1 MRTASAVVV
10 VINDDA
16 TQLLLWSELLRI
28 GGYAVHTYGS
38 AEKALEAIRSEVK
51 PALIVTD
58 LHMPGIDGWR
68 FCRLLRS
75 PEYPAFNKTPVLVI
89 SATFAG
95 EDARQ
100 ITAEL
105 GANAFLSSPFLPSE
119 LLKTV
124 EQLLAGLTPALTTR
138 VLIVEDEDSIS
149 QALVRIFTAHG
160 YAATAVRTASE
171 ALRCC
176 RRESQEL
183 IILDYHL
190 PDMPGDVLLD
200 ELARTSPHSA
210 VIMMTG
216 DPRAELA
223 LDWMKRGA
231 RAYVHKPFDA
241 EYLVTLGEKAR
252 REIAMLHIE
261 TRLEERTR
269 DLREREE
276 RYRTLFEN
284 VTDALFVYS
293 LQADGKA
300 GRFLEV
306 NDVACNLLGYNRP
319 ELLRLTPG
327 EIMPGI
333 HSEKGADSQ
342 TALRQG
348 QAQVYECQIRAK
360 DGRRVPVEIHARLFT
375 IEGRSAVFALA
386 RDISERRQAEAD
398 RLRLAEQEHRM
409 QKLESLGLI
418 AGGIAHDFNN
428 ILLTILGNVE
438 LAMNDLAPYAPAREC
453 LLEVDKAARRA
464 AELSMNMLIY
474 SGRCKFAPQP
484 LHLGELAAEMRHP
497 LETSLPRDLSLRLE
511 TSAQVPLVSADGAL
525 LRQIITN
532 LLNNAAEAM
541 GGQPGEIVL
550 RTGIMECDAHY
561 LASTWLAEPL
571 TPGPYVFL
579 EVMDKGSGMD
589 RETLVRIFDP
599 FFSTRFTGRGL
610 GLAATLGA
618 VRLHHGAIAVTS
630 QPGAGTVF
638 RVLLPITPMATTPAA
653 PPATDTWRG
662 QGTVLLVDDEDAVRE
677 LGGRMLQKLGF
688 EALVAGSGREA
699 IEQLQAHLGQVV
711 AIILDLTMPDLN
723 GVDTFAA
730 LQQIKPGL
738 PILMCSGY
746 DEHAAALSATSP
758 GYAGFLQKP
767 YQQAAL
773 RAKLRAALEH
783 PAKA

>member
-1 MRTASAVVV
+1 VKSAPATLVI
-10 VINDDA
+10 INDDA

-28 GGYAVHTYGS
+28 GGHKVQSYAS
-38 AEKALEAIRSEVK
+38 AEKALGAIRSEVK
-51 PALIVTD
+51 PGLIITD

-75 PEYPAFNKTPVLVI
+75 PEYAAFNKTPVLVI

-124 EQLLAGLTPALTTR
+124 EQLLAGQTPVLTTR
-138 VLIVEDEDSIS
+138 VLIVEDEDTIS
-149 QALVRIFTAHG
+149 QALVRIFAAHG
-160 YAATAVRTASE
+160 YEATAVRTASE
-171 ALRCC
+171 ALRRC

-200 ELARTSPHSA
+200 ELVRTSPHSA

-231 RAYVHKPFDA
+231 RAYVHKPFDS

-284 VTDALFVYS
+284 VTDALFVHS
-293 LQADGKA
+293 LQADGSP

-306 NDVACNLLGYNRP
+306 NDIACHLLGFSRP
-319 ELLRLTPG
+319 ELLHLTPD
-327 EIMPGI
+327 EVMI
-333 HSEKGADSQ
+333 STSAESL
-342 TALRQG
+342 TSLNVELRQG
-348 QAQVYECQIRAK
+348 QALVFERQLRTK
-360 DGRRVPVEIHARLFT
+360 DGRQVPVELHARAFT
-375 IEGRSAVFALA
+375 IEGHSAVLSLA
-386 RDISERRQAEAD
+386 RDITERQQAEAD
-398 RLRLAEQEHRM
+398 RRRLAEQEHRM
-409 QKLESLGLI
+409 QKLESLGII

-438 LAMNDLAPYAPAREC
+438 LVMNDLAPYAPAREC

-464 AELSMNMLIY
+464 TELSMNMLIY

-484 LHLGELAAEMRHP
+484 LNISELATEMRFT
-497 LETSLPRDLSLRLE
+497 LEAALPRDLALCLDVQ
-511 TSAQVPLVSADGAL
+511 AHVPFVAADGAL
-525 LRQIITN
+525 LRQIISN

-541 GGQPGEIVL
+541 GERKGEVVL
-550 RTGIMECDAHY
+550 RTGVMECDAAY

-579 EVMDKGSGMD
+579 EVTDNGSGMD
-589 RETLVRIFDP
+589 RETLARIFDP

-630 QPGAGTVF
+630 QPGSGSTF
-638 RVLLPITPMATTPAA
+638 RVLLPITPAATVPATPPAA
-653 PPATDTWRG
+653 DTWRG
-662 QGTVLLVDDEDAVRE
+662 HGTVLLVDDEEAVRD
-677 LGGRMLQKLGF
+677 LGSRMLQKLGF
-688 EALVAGSGREA
+688 ETLVAANGLEAVKQMAAQREQISA
-699 IEQLQAHLGQVV
+699 V
-711 AIILDLTMPDLN
+711 ILDLTMPEMD
-723 GVDTFAA
+723 GVNTFAA
-730 LQQIKPGL
+730 LQEIKPGV

-746 DEHAAALSATSP
+746 DEQSAALSATSP

-773 RAKLRAALEH
+773 RAKLRAALER
-783 PAKA
+783 PNTT